1 MALAILQ
8 QGKTA
13 IRDSVAT
20 LISHIAVTD
29 DGTAFSISQT
39 VANPAGGAT
48 TVLTKA
54 ATQTAVDANT
64 MDETITI
71 TGATEFTGKVINC
84 ICAAKGTGTTGA
96 GTDTL
101 SRSPRTAGLGIGV
114 QSGDVYTVGVRSTTT
129 DAS

>member
-1 MALAILQ
+1 MPLAILQ

-29 DGTAFSISQT
+29 DGTAFAIGQT
-39 VANPAGGAT
+39 VANPAAGAT

-54 ATQTAVDANT
+54 ATQTVVDANT

>member
-13 IRDSVAT
+13 IRDAVAT
-20 LISHIAVTD
+20 LITHIAVTD
-29 DGTAFSISQT
+29 DGTAFSISHT
-39 VANPAGGAT
+39 VANPAAGAT

-54 ATQTAVDANT
+54 ASQTVVDANT

-101 SRSPRTAGLGIGV
+101 SRTPRTAGLGIGV
-114 QSGDVYTVGVRSTTT
+114 QSGDIYTIGVRTTTT

>member
-1 MALAILQ
+1 MAPAILQ

-13 IRDSVAT
+13 MRDSIAT

-29 DGTAFSISQT
+29 DGTAFSLGQT
-39 VANPAGGAT
+39 VANPAAGAT

-54 ATQTAVDANT
+54 STETVVDANT
-64 MDETITI
+64 KDETITI
-71 TGATEFTGKVINC
+71 TGASEFTNKVINC

-101 SRSPRTAGLGIGV
+101 SRTPRTAGLGIGV
-114 QSGDVYTVGVRSTTT
+114 QAGDVYTIGVRSALT